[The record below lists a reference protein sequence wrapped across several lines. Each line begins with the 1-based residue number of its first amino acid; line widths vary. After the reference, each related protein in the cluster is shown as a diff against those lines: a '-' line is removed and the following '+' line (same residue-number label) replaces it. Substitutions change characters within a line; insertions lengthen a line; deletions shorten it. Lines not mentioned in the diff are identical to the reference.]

1 MTFCTNCGEPTN
13 ANFCEKCG
21 APVSAAVVPAPAS
34 ATVAQPRPIGPA
46 TLQPGVKK
54 PTSPLVWILGGL
66 AVFFVLIVILFVGA
80 GLFVAKKVTD
90 SGVDTALL
98 QRNPVLAAARMAVA
112 LNPDVEVVD
121 TDEDKGVLTI
131 REKSTGKT
139 ITMNAEDIKNGK
151 LSFSDDATGEKLS
164 IGVDH
169 AAKLPEWVPAYP
181 GSKPEGT
188 FSATAGDGEGE
199 GGMAHFKTSDAGPK
213 VLAYYQDALK
223 KAGYKITATMSGAG
237 GEGAGGMIAAE
248 NSATKK
254 SVMVTLSSSSEGTDV
269 AVTYGRKR

>member
-1 MTFCTNCGEPTN
+1 MTFCTNCGEPAN

-21 APVSAAVVPAPAS
+21 APVSAAVAPAS
-34 ATVAQPRPIGPA
+34 APVAQPRPIGPA
-46 TLQPGVKK
+46 ALQPGVKK
-54 PTSPLVWILGGL
+54 PTSPLVWILGGV

-98 QRNPVLAAARMAVA
+98 QRNPVLAAAKMAVA

-151 LSFSDDATGEKLS
+151 LSFSDDETGGKVS
-164 IGVDH
+164 IGVDD

-188 FSATAGDGEGE
+188 FSATGGDGE

-213 VLAYYQDALK
+213 VLAFYQDALK
-223 KAGYKITATMSGAG
+223 KAGYKITATMSGVG
-237 GEGAGGMIAAE
+237 GEGSGGMIAGE
-248 NSATKK
+248 NAATKK